1 MNSFNIPVGVIISH
15 SAVLPPTATNLLL
28 CDGKRYNKTQ
38 YSDLFNVIGNTYGG
52 NGTTHFRVPNLNL
65 ADISGA
71 GVGLMPGDGAMD
83 ISGAL
88 GDISGNIDISLNEAQ
103 LVGHTHEIGS
113 LSLSHTHSIPGDDP
127 GTYWK
132 SPYIPNSVPKP
143 GGDNQSSGSSYLKSQ
158 GPTFLNKTLTV
169 LRQEGYINI
178 SNNPSNNNITGDLDI
193 SGSGMSFNIQPYS
206 INMRYYIIAS

>member
-113 LSLSHTHSIPGDDP
+113 LSLLHSHSIPEDDK
-127 GTYWK
+127 GSYWL
-132 SPYIPNSVPKP
+132 SPNIPYSVPKP
-143 GGDNQSSGSSYLKSQ
+143 GGENQSSGRSYFKSQ
-158 GPTFLNKTLTV
+158 GTTFLNKTLTE
-169 LRQEGYINI
+169 LQQEGYIDI

>member
-15 SAVLPPTATNLLL
+15 SAVLSPTATNLLL
-28 CDGKRYNKTQ
+28 CDGELYNIPPYRK
-38 YSDLFNVIGNTYGG
+38 LFNVIGNTYGG

-65 ADISGA
+65 ADISG
-71 GVGLMPGDGAMD
+71 GGLGLMPGDGAMD

-113 LSLSHTHSIPGDDP
+113 LSLLHSHSIPEDDKGSYWLSPDIPFPVATP
-127 GTYWK
+127 GEQGGNI
-132 SPYIPNSVPKP
+132 PYFRT
-143 GGDNQSSGSSYLKSQ
+143 SG
-158 GPTFLNKTLTV
+158 TTILNKTLTD
-169 LRQEGYINI
+169 LQEEGYIDI
-178 SNNPSNNNITGDLDI
+178 SNNPSNNNITGDLDK

>member
-15 SAVLPPTATNLLL
+15 SAVLDPTATNLLL

-38 YSDLFNVIGNTYGG
+38 YSDLFNVIGNTYDG

-113 LSLSHTHSIPGDDP
+113 LSLSHTHSIPGDEP
-127 GTYWK
+127 GGWWYSPPFPVARPGK
-132 SPYIPNSVPKP
+132 NGGNSPYFTNA
-143 GGDNQSSGSSYLKSQ
+143 GT
-158 GPTFLNKTLTV
+158 TFLNKTLTE
-169 LRQEGYINI
+169 LQEEGYIDI

>member
-52 NGTTHFRVPNLNL
+52 YGTTHFRVPNLNL

-113 LSLSHTHSIPGDDP
+113 LSLLHSHSIPGDEPSTYWEYPDP
-127 GTYWK
+127 GI
-132 SPYIPNSVPKP
+132 PYSVARP
-143 GGDNQSSGSSYLKSQ
+143 GKDGGNHPYFTNAGT
-158 GPTFLNKTLTV
+158 TFLNKTLTE
-169 LRQEGYINI
+169 LQEEGYIDI
-178 SNNPSNNNITGDLDI
+178 SNNPSNNNITGDLDK